1 MANKTHRFFLMAST
15 LLLPT
20 LAFAQNNTSLSPDT
34 RSMPGMQMPGDPK
47 PPATQPHDMQT
58 TPDMKMNKDMPG
70 DQSMKSQMLGP
81 TLKLSDLEQM
91 ALSRNPTMSQANA
104 NLRAAEGAKRQA
116 GIYPNPTAG
125 YYGDEIRGGSYHS
138 GKQGGFVNQTIVFGG
153 KLGAARRTA
162 EQERLLALTGIDSQR
177 YRVLTDVRTLYYEA
191 LAAQRLVTVRQQ
203 LLTLAEDAVQT
214 SYQLGNVG
222 QADRPDV
229 LQSEVEGDQ
238 AKLDLESVQQD
249 QQSVWRTLAAV
260 VGNPDLRQKLN
271 RQVQELDRRH
281 HLEGNRL
288 YYLATP
294 PEVYP
299 REGNLEDIPQL
310 NEQEWTTKILSDSPQ
325 IKSAQQDAE
334 RAKFS
339 LVEAKKVPIP
349 DLQIS
354 ANVSQDNEPLEP
366 TTHRVGIVSGAQIG
380 MQLPIFNH
388 NQGNV
393 ERAKADVERS
403 QQEVQ
408 RVQLGLRRQ
417 MSTIFRDYGIART
430 SAERYRTS
438 MLPRAQKAYD
448 LYKTSYENMAAAY
461 PQVLISQRTLFQL
474 QVDYIRAL
482 EAVWTSATAIQGYTL
497 FDGLSAPT
505 TVNSPSGSN
514 ARY

>member
-1 MANKTHRFFLMAST
+1 MVYKTRQLFFLAST
-15 LLLPT
+15 LLIPT
-20 LAFAQNNTSLSPDT
+20 LTFAQTPASSSPDMQN
-34 RSMPGMQMPGDPK
+34 MPGMQMPADQK
-47 PPATQPHDMQT
+47 PSATQPQDLQNM
-58 TPDMKMNKDMPG
+58 PGMKMNKEMPG
-70 DQSMKSQMLGP
+70 MQMDDQSMKSPMQGP

-91 ALSRNPTMSQANA
+91 ALSRNPTISQVNA

-116 GIYPNPTAG
+116 GLYPNPTAG

-138 GKQGGFVNQTIVFGG
+138 GKQGAFVNQTIVFGG

-162 EQERLLALTGIDSQR
+162 EQDRLLALNVIDSQR
-177 YRVLTDVRTLYYEA
+177 YRILTDVRTLYYEA
-191 LAAQRLVTVRQQ
+191 LTAQRLVSLRRQ
-203 LLTLAEDAVQT
+203 LLILANDAVQT

-238 AKLDLESVQQD
+238 AKLDLESAQQD
-249 QQSVWRTLAAV
+249 QQSVWRTLGAV
-260 VGNPDLRQKLN
+260 VGNPDLPMSPL
-271 RQVQELDRRH
+271 
-281 HLEGNRL
+281 
-288 YYLATP
+288 
-294 PEVYP
+294 
-299 REGNLEDIPQL
+299 EGNLEDIPQL
-310 NEQEWTTKILSDSPQ
+310 NEQEWMTKILSESPQ
-325 IKSAQQDAE
+325 VKSAQQDAE
-334 RAKFS
+334 RAKAS
-339 LVEAKKVPIP
+339 LVEAKKVSIP

-393 ERAKADVERS
+393 ERAKADLERS

-408 RVQLGLRRQ
+408 RVQLELRRQ
-417 MSTIFRDYGIART
+417 MSTIFRDYGMART

-482 EAVWTSATAIQGYTL
+482 ETVWMNATAIQGYTL
-497 FDGLSAPT
+497 SDGLSAP
-505 TVNSPSGSN
+505 SPLSGGVPQ
-514 ARY
+514 RP

>member
-1 MANKTHRFFLMAST
+1 
-15 LLLPT
+15 
-20 LAFAQNNTSLSPDT
+20 
-34 RSMPGMQMPGDPK
+34 MPGMQMPRDPK

-58 TPDMKMNKDMPG
+58 TPDMKRNRDMPG
-70 DQSMKSQMLGP
+70 DQSMKSQMQGP

-116 GIYPNPTAG
+116 GLYPNPTAG
-125 YYGDEIRGGSYHS
+125 YYGDEIRGGSYRS

-238 AKLDLESVQQD
+238 AKLDLESAQQD

-260 VGNPDLRQKLN
+260 VGNPDLPISPL
-271 RQVQELDRRH
+271 
-281 HLEGNRL
+281 
-288 YYLATP
+288 
-294 PEVYP
+294 
-299 REGNLEDIPQL
+299 EGNLEDIPQL

-325 IKSAQQDAE
+325 IKSAQQDTE
-334 RAKFS
+334 RAKSS

-393 ERAKADVERS
+393 ERAKADFERS

-482 EAVWTSATAIQGYTL
+482 EAVWTSAMAIQGYTL

-505 TVNSPSGSN
+505 VNSPSGSN

>member
-1 MANKTHRFFLMAST
+1 MANATHRFFLMAST

-20 LAFAQNNTSLSPDT
+20 LAFAQNTTSLSPNAQ
-34 RSMPGMQMPGDPK
+34 SMPGMEMPRDPK

-58 TPDMKMNKDMPG
+58 TPDMKRNKDMPG

-116 GIYPNPTAG
+116 GLYPNPTAG
-125 YYGDEIRGGSYHS
+125 YYGDEIRGGSYRS

-238 AKLDLESVQQD
+238 AKLDLESAQQD
-249 QQSVWRTLAAV
+249 QLSVWRTLAAV
-260 VGNPDLRQKLN
+260 VGNPDLPMSPL
-271 RQVQELDRRH
+271 
-281 HLEGNRL
+281 
-288 YYLATP
+288 
-294 PEVYP
+294 
-299 REGNLEDIPQL
+299 EGNLEDIPQL

-325 IKSAQQDAE
+325 IKSAQQDTE
-334 RAKFS
+334 RAKSS

-393 ERAKADVERS
+393 ERAKADFERS

-417 MSTIFRDYGIART
+417 MSTIFRDYSIART

-482 EAVWTSATAIQGYTL
+482 EAVWTSAMAIQGYTL